1 RQPDAELD
9 SKTQRNQKAL
19 EVRLAGVCM
28 ENSEKTSRL
37 TQKKLRTMITE
48 AEKEIATQNRML
60 RKAKDCEKG
69 AQKRKIWEVFA
80 GAGRTSKVLAK
91 MKNVEVEVFSL
102 HTGWDLTDR
111 KVQAKFLDR
120 VREEEPDEILMAP
133 MCRLWSQMQE
143 LSASRSPEAKRKLV
157 ELRRQDH
164 NNVMQFVKRVYMEQ
178 CNNSREVTLEHPW
191 TSRAWMTKAW
201 HQLPG
206 YETYVDQCAYG
217 LKVPDDE
224 GVVRPSKKPTKFLT
238 TKKHLYHKVGRT
250 CQCGEPHQALE
261 GNAPGAGPRTKLAES
276 YPIALA
282 RKLAEAMA
290 AQDIDKIHAADEDV
304 VMEPVSQEAVPAEPA
319 GDGQRDKQPQAEER
333 DQEVIEKNKV
343 LKAKVGN
350 QVFGYV
356 KRLHKNLGHPSAPV
370 LKQMLM
376 EVQATENVLKA
387 AEEYLC
393 PHCVARQRPGGVP
406 PAAGLTSKE
415 FNDRIVVDSA
425 WIAVE
430 GGRRCV
436 LTIQDQ
442 ATRYIAVRILKN
454 EKAEDLIKGVER
466 AWIKQFGIPKY
477 LRTDE
482 AKGWASKA
490 LREWTAERNIA
501 LEIAPAE
508 SHNWLGAVERKHQ
521 VVRRALELYM
531 EDSGKKNDSGLLQ
544 ACVYVASQ
552 INSMSM
558 VRGFTP
564 QQWVMGNNPNQV
576 QSLTGEIFSPT
587 VSAIDE
593 AGEFAAVQQKRLAAQ
608 IAFLKADSDARLRR
622 AMNQN
627 YRQIKD
633 DVVIGQVVYY
643 WREKGA
649 GILQKQKW
657 RGPRDLAGAWN
668 ITVEVFETGIPL
680 VADPNA
686 ALRDLQALRARA
698 TTQYKDVFDPTI
710 HEDQDE
716 DELDA
721 MYELEALDFD
731 EEASPT
737 SPARRMRE
745 MWNRRMLP
753 VSQDPG
759 GRLQLNQNHCR
770 QLRLEDVTQHLQMGD
785 SHGSQHN
792 QPNHEHLMDG
802 MNSRTCEVS
811 GRRLHRH
818 RMLLLMQDD
827 DDLMVENVTFVD
839 GAEPDLPAGW
849 VIVDGEF
856 ELDEAWLV
864 KNLRKNEASEKN
876 MTADQRAQMMEAKK
890 AELENYFRN
899 QVWNFAEVN
908 PGDESRIVSARW
920 VLTWK

>member
-1 RQPDAELD
+1 
-9 SKTQRNQKAL
+9 
-19 EVRLAGVCM
+19 
-28 ENSEKTSRL
+28 
-37 TQKKLRTMITE
+37 
-48 AEKEIATQNRML
+48 
-60 RKAKDCEKG
+60 
-69 AQKRKIWEVFA
+69 
-80 GAGRTSKVLAK
+80 
-91 MKNVEVEVFSL
+91 MKNVEAEVFSL

-143 LSASRSPEAKRKLV
+143 LSASRSPEARQKLV

-164 NNVMQFVKRVYMEQ
+164 NNVLQFVKRVYMEQ
-178 CNNSREVTLEHPW
+178 YNNSREVTLEHPW

-304 VMEPVSQEAVPAEPA
+304 VMEPASQAAVPAEPA
-319 GDGQRDKQPQAEER
+319 GDGQRDKQAQTEER

-356 KRLHKNLGHPSAPV
+356 KRLRKNLGHPSAPV

-376 EVQATENVLKA
+376 EVQATENLLKA

-425 WIAVE
+425 CIAVE

-477 LRTDE
+477 PRTDE

-521 VVRRALELYM
+521 VVRRALELHM
-531 EDSGKKNDSGLLQ
+531 EDSGKKNHSGLLQ
-544 ACVYVASQ
+544 ACVYVPSQ

-564 QQWVMGNNPNQV
+564 QQWVMGKNPSQV

-587 VSAIDE
+587 V
-593 AGEFAAVQQKRLAAQ
+593 GEFAAVQQKRLAAQ
-608 IAFLKADSDARLRR
+608 MAFLKADSDARLRR

-657 RGPRDLAGAWN
+657 RGPARVATEKDSDYKDLVIWLAHG
-668 ITVEVFETGIPL
+668 TSLLRCSPHQVRPRVEEMGIPL

-686 ALRDLQALRARA
+686 ALRDLQALRA
-698 TTQYKDVFDPTI
+698 
-710 HEDQDE
+710 
-716 DELDA
+716 
-721 MYELEALDFD
+721 
-731 EEASPT
+731 
-737 SPARRMRE
+737 
-745 MWNRRMLP
+745 
-753 VSQDPG
+753 
-759 GRLQLNQNHCR
+759 
-770 QLRLEDVTQHLQMGD
+770 
-785 SHGSQHN
+785 
-792 QPNHEHLMDG
+792 
-802 MNSRTCEVS
+802 
-811 GRRLHRH
+811 
-818 RMLLLMQDD
+818 
-827 DDLMVENVTFVD
+827 
-839 GAEPDLPAGW
+839 
-849 VIVDGEF
+849 
-856 ELDEAWLV
+856 
-864 KNLRKNEASEKN
+864 
-876 MTADQRAQMMEAKK
+876 
-890 AELENYFRN
+890 
-899 QVWNFAEVN
+899 
-908 PGDESRIVSARW
+908 
-920 VLTWK
+920 